1 MSKKL
6 TIFLFMLLAVVALLF
21 IVSCPE
27 ESTAPRDQDEDELTI
42 ESITVVDNGDG
53 VTLVTLPR
61 VDQTLKVKIK
71 LSDGTTNPTQEI
83 TYKWFHKDEI
93 NTTLGNKATYI
104 VTEGSVNQTLS
115 LQVTV
120 AGVGSA
126 TWEAASPI
134 VVIASLEVVDF
145 RDNSVTIPKVDYTIR
160 AKIKLSDNT
169 YIYPE
174 DEDNRVS
181 YEWFY
186 TDDDQVILSTL
197 GSYKVTDDDIGET
210 LELRVTGLDTAS
222 WEADGAVLQPVLYNG
237 NVTGP
242 MGVQGANVEITL
254 TDDYN
259 LTITGPNNDPVDGV
273 VTFNGDVAGDV
284 INGEIEA
291 QVNVIGIATVYST
304 LTKTGA
310 TDDVRFIAYQAGA
323 ELVGEIITGPPLE
336 PVTSIVV
343 TDEDGNTT
351 LSVAEEETLKLKAIL
366 SPVGTT
372 ETVYWAVSGGET
384 DNTIDFES
392 GVFTANKAG
401 ETTVIVKTYDD
412 SNLSAH
418 EVTITVTE

>member
-27 ESTAPRDQDEDELTI
+27 EYTAPRDQDEDELTI

-61 VDQTLKVKIK
+61 VDQTLKAKIK

-83 TYKWFHKDEI
+83 AYKWFHKDEI

-104 VTEGSVNQTLS
+104 VTEGSVGKTLS

-120 AGVGSA
+120 AEVGSA
-126 TWEAASPI
+126 TWEADSPV

-181 YEWFY
+181 HEWYY

-197 GSYKVTDDDIGET
+197 GSYEVTDDDIGET

-222 WEADGAVLQPVLYNG
+222 WEATGKVLEPVLYNG
-237 NVTGP
+237 KVNGP

-254 TDDYN
+254 TDAYN

-273 VTFNGDVAGDV
+273 VTFSGDVAGDV

-291 QVNVIGIATVYST
+291 QVNVIGIATVYSI

-343 TDEDGNTT
+343 TDGDGNTN
-351 LSVAEEETLKLKAIL
+351 LSVAEEGTLKLEAIL

-384 DNTIDFES
+384 DNTIDFKS

-412 SNLSAH
+412 SNLSAY